1 MQEEIWKDIPNYEG
15 IYQVS
20 NLGRVKSFCKK
31 KETIKTNYIDTN
43 GYYVV
48 SICEN
53 NKCTPRTIHQLV
65 AMAFLNHTPCR
76 YELVVD
82 HINNNP
88 LDNRVEN
95 LQIVSNRYNT
105 SKDKKNKTS
114 NYTGVYWDKSRN
126 KWKASITIGRKVKH
140 LGRYSDENEAY
151 LVYQNKL
158 KEILG

>member
-1 MQEEIWKDIPNYEG
+1 MQEEIWKDIPDYEG

-31 KETIKTNYIDTN
+31 KENIKTNYLDN
-43 GYYVV
+43 VGYYVV
-48 SICEN
+48 SICKN
-53 NKCTPRTIHQLV
+53 NKCIPRKIHQLV
-65 AMAFLNHTPCR
+65 AICFLNHIPCGHKF
-76 YELVVD
+76 VVN

-95 LQIVSNRYNT
+95 LQIVTTRHNT

-114 NYTGVYWDKSRN
+114 NYTGVSFCKKQN
-126 KWKASITIGRKVKH
+126 KWRADMRLKGKSFF
-140 LGRYSDENEAY
+140 LGRFIKEEEANRA
-151 LVYQNKL
+151 YQNKL